1 MVEVFLS
8 FLFPIFFQQEGANSM
23 QDWDVDSSICLAFG
37 GTASIPGL
45 LLVNYRLVSSVAWL
59 RSLEG
64 VSSGGVNCSWVS
76 GLERTGGSWSVSCQ
90 DFSES

>member
-1 MVEVFLS
+1 
-8 FLFPIFFQQEGANSM
+8 M

-59 RSLEG
+59 RSLEE
-64 VSSGGVNCSWVS
+64 VSSGSVDRSWVS